1 MINLFRQVLHHIP
14 GGRVL
19 DVATARGGF
28 IGVLKESLKSYTKIT
43 GVDVDRVG
51 VDAHAI
57 TSAQSTFDAEAIC
70 FIQMDGERLGFC
82 DHSFDTVSLAAS
94 LHHLANPVQVLAEMA
109 RVLKPGGHLIVS
121 EMHRDGQTEPQLTAV
136 RIHHWA
142 AAVDSA
148 HGISHYRTLARQ
160 KIVDLVNNLGLH
172 EVAFHDWV
180 ALDADP
186 MDEALIEQVTRY
198 IDARLER
205 VRPLNHAE
213 LLRRGAELRRQLH
226 RVGVQ
231 REPVLIAIG
240 KK

>member
-1 MINLFRQVLHHIP
+1 MHHIP

-19 DVATARGGF
+19 DVASAQGGF
-28 IGVLKESLKSYTKIT
+28 IGILRESLKSHTEII
-43 GVDVDRVG
+43 GIDI
-51 VDAHAI
+51 A
-57 TSAQSTFDAEAIC
+57 STPSTLGEENIC
-70 FIQMDGERLGFC
+70 FIQMDGERLGFKNQ
-82 DHSFDTVSLAAS
+82 SFDTVSVAAS

-109 RVLKPGGHLIVS
+109 RGLKPGGHFIVS

-148 HGISHYRTLARQ
+148 HGISHCSTLARRR
-160 KIVDLVNNLGLH
+160 IVGLVNGLGLR

-180 ALDADP
+180 DLDSDP
-186 MDEALIEQVTRY
+186 MDEALIEQVTGY
-198 IDARLER
+198 IDTRLER
-205 VRPLNHAE
+205 IKPSKHTGLV
-213 LLRRGAELRRQLH
+213 RRGEELRRQLH